1 MQKGEGP
8 HFKLH
13 ANMGV
18 FSHRKGGTV
27 ERFKTFLTCPPL
39 TLNTIVVVH
48 PTCKPVTLP
57 AVSLSILNLKQL
69 VAYLVKT
76 MSHFYDTRI
85 CGASAY
91 HRKINFSQPPAISM
105 QFFSRVFN
113 CLSRVLLCGIQ
124 AAAQRGP
131 ALPARRPRGET
142 LQFARKKKIPSERA
156 RSRRRPRRGGGGWPS
171 WKLVPELEVR
181 GALRWGASTQIKTEN
196 KRGLMLFS

>member
-1 MQKGEGP
+1 M
-8 HFKLH
+8 
-13 ANMGV
+13 
-18 FSHRKGGTV
+18 
-27 ERFKTFLTCPPL
+27 
-39 TLNTIVVVH
+39 VH

-69 VAYLVKT
+69 VAYLFKT

-113 CLSRVLLCGIQ
+113 CLPRVLLCGIQ

-131 ALPARRPRGET
+131 ALPARRPRAGT
-142 LQFARKKKIPSERA
+142 RFSSRGRRKYPQKGRGA
-156 RSRRRPRRGGGGWPS
+156 GGGRGGEGLAFLEIGAGIGSPRS
-171 WKLVPELEVR
+171 LEV
-181 GALRWGASTQIKTEN
+181 GSVYSN
-196 KRGLMLFS
+196 